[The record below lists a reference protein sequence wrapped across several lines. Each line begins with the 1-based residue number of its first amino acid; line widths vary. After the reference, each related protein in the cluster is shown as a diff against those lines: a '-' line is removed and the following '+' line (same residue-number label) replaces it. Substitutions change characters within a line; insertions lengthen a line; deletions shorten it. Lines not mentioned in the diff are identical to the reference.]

1 MPQEYMAPNQRGQ
14 IRSEGNLEPNASKW
28 HKPIEWEETE
38 FFVAFFNTTSARK
51 NKGIQVVSL
60 NAFILLGL
68 LVPSDRI
75 GNILDPISL

>member
-28 HKPIEWEETE
+28 HKPIEWEETD
-38 FFVAFFNTTSARK
+38 FFVTFFNPTSARK

-60 NAFILLGL
+60 FVYRLSEILGY
-68 LVPSDRI
+68 SQMA
-75 GNILDPISL
+75 